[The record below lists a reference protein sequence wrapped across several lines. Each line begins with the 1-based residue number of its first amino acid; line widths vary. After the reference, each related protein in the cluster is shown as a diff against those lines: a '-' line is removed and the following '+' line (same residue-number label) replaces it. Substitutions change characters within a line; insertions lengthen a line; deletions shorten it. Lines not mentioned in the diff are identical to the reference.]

1 MTEWKTAQLGDLLN
15 ESQIW
20 QLKDLANNGKLSFE
34 KIKEVILQD
43 DSKWKGILIPD
54 YFVYA
59 LLNEFQKRG
68 INGKEEM

>member
-20 QLKDLANNGKLSFE
+20 QLKDLANNGKISFK

-43 DSKWKGILIPD
+43 DSKWKGILIPN
-54 YFVYA
+54 YFAYA